1 MNIKSKEDIVRKR
14 NQDLAAENE
23 ELKQQL
29 VKIQERLDEILLSN
43 DSSEIR
49 KRIDQLEIIK
59 KEWKSAVDD
68 LNMQKEKYQNLIDD
82 LQIVK
87 DIMMKKGFKVPWFQ
101 KFFDQL
107 QLNRS

>member
-59 KEWKSAVDD
+59 KEWKRHVAMAIPPRQPLSLHRPPTRDVVRFRA
-68 LNMQKEKYQNLIDD
+68 M
-82 LQIVK
+82 
-87 DIMMKKGFKVPWFQ
+87 
-101 KFFDQL
+101 
-107 QLNRS
+107 RST